1 MAMFRRLRS
10 GKGKSERVASREACK
25 CERGCDLSGKHKF
38 AWLAEA
44 HGCAG
49 VDDNCD
55 VCVRLRLKSAH
66 EVCAGTRRTG
76 YAGVGRVRAYL
87 VFTVAGTHS
96 LDPRRPFAQG

>member
-66 EVCAGTRRTG
+66 EVCAGTRQQMRIDPSN
-76 YAGVGRVRAYL
+76 V
-87 VFTVAGTHS
+87 VAA
-96 LDPRRPFAQG
+96 LIRPVLGKLEP